1 MNIEQLLCFGFLND
15 LGNIILDCIIAIA
28 IVICL
33 VIMLKYPETR
43 KFLGIAVGCVIIVCG
58 IFSSIG
64 LYKELSKKSFVN
76 GTLDDVNMFSQTEF
90 DYTSTSVAFY
100 DNVNDS
106 TDIRYF
112 ENSVLKVD
120 DFNGLTKQYKVTLNE
135 HTLLAKIEAGYI
147 TTSMT
152 MQFYDAHNVLL
163 CEGTLHITIEFL
175 SDKTNLKMYVENGVQ
190 AQYFEK
196 YFKDNGIRLKAI
208 EIGGSNG

>member
-1 MNIEQLLCFGFLND
+1 MNIGQLACFSFLSD
-15 LGNIILDCIIAIA
+15 LGNTILDCIIAIA

-43 KFLGIAVGCVIIVCG
+43 KFLAIAIGCVVIVVG

-64 LYKELSKKSFVN
+64 LYKELTKKSFVN

-100 DNVNDS
+100 DNVNDN

-135 HTLLAKIEAGYI
+135 NTLLANIEAGYI
-147 TTSMT
+147 STSMT
-152 MQFYDAHNVLL
+152 MRFYDPHNTLL
-163 CEGTLHITIEFL
+163 CEGTLYITIEFL
-175 SDKTNLKMYVENGVQ
+175 SDKTNLKMYVENGTQ

-196 YFKDNGIRLKAI
+196 YFKENGIRLKAI
-208 EIGGSNG
+208 EIGGSD